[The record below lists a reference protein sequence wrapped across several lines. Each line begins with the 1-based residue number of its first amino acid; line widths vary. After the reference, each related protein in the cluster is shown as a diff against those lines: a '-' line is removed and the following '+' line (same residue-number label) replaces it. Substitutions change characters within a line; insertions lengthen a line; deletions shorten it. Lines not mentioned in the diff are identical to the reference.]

1 MINLLPVDHRR
12 QLRAARANT
21 LLVRYVIITAALI
34 LLLLGMVAA
43 MYQLLLTQKTEAEAH
58 IADNRAK
65 TANYDDVR
73 TQADALNTN
82 LTAARSAI
90 DGSLNYS
97 LALTRLAGIL
107 PDDVKLG
114 TVNLSSAS
122 FGTAIKLEFPVTT
135 EAQALAIRD
144 AFNKSE
150 YVTPGSV
157 SFGSLSSATS
167 GDGYT
172 LELNLTLKKE
182 IAQ

>member
-1 MINLLPVDHRR
+1 MINLLPADHRR

-21 LLVRYVIITAALI
+21 LLIRYVIITAALI

-43 MYQLLLTQKTEAEAH
+43 MYQLLLAQKADAEAH
-58 IADNRAK
+58 VADNLTK
-65 TANYDDVR
+65 TTAYEDVR
-73 TQADALNTN
+73 TQAAALNTH
-82 LTAARSAI
+82 LTTARTAL

-107 PDDVKLG
+107 PADASLG
-114 TVNLSSAS
+114 TVNLTSAS
-122 FGTAIKLEFPVTT
+122 FGSPIKLEFPVRT

-144 AFNKSE
+144 AFTKSE

-157 SFGSLSSATS
+157 SFGNLSSATS

-172 LELNLTLKKE
+172 LELNVTLKKE